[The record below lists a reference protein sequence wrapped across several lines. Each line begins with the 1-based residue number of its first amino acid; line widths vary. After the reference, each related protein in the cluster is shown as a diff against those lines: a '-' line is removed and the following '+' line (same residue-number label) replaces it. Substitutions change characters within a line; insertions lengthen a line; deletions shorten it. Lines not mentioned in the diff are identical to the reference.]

1 MGLQLLRSGVSRN
14 LDVQIWWGSY
24 LTEPDS
30 VGRSI
35 FNLLLL
41 SSDRWSTLS
50 VTTLGVK
57 DLRDFFDHR
66 HMNTSRLHKLD
77 ILCASMDFLRD
88 HESAQQLV
96 DFEDIRFPR
105 HLKSLRIR
113 APTMFRVP
121 QAKNLTH
128 LVLRGPLNNAMQSR
142 QTVPGETMSVNLMDL
157 LKQTCATLR
166 VCDIDCSRSV
176 IWAWSPSIWETIVLP
191 RLRILRFMECGKDFP
206 PGILDRL
213 TAPGLQELVVDDVRT
228 NVAFEAL
235 SNFIRRSAI
244 LSRHSDGEEEPEDPQ
259 LLSLTV
265 LSLAPP
271 KSSAVEKAELHK
283 LFKMLSSLQHLT
295 LMHRGRGL
303 KQIMQVLTLTGSDS
317 SLPQDLS
324 LLPSLHHLTINRLP
338 DDSLLE
344 YILRMVE
351 SRLNADGKVT
361 PVKTVEFHDR
371 LLLIPTN
378 NSIKDRLTRC
388 KDAEVKFPCVIPG
401 PVEDTMNW
409 EALYELEDD

>member
-1 MGLQLLRSGVSRN
+1 M
-14 LDVQIWWGSY
+14 QIWWGSY

-88 HESAQQLV
+88 HESAQRLV

-128 LVLRGPLNNAMQSR
+128 LILRGPLNNAMQSR

-157 LKQTCATLR
+157 LKQTCATLC

-213 TAPGLQELVVDDVRT
+213 TAPGLQELVVDDART
-228 NVAFEAL
+228 NVAFKAL
-235 SNFIRRSAI
+235 SNFIRRSA
-244 LSRHSDGEEEPEDPQ
+244 LSSRHSDGEEGEPQDPQ

-271 KSSAVEKAELHK
+271 KSSAVEKPELRK
-283 LFKMLSSLQHLT
+283 LFEMLSSLQRLT
-295 LMHRGRGL
+295 IMNPRGRGP
-303 KQIMQVLTLTGSDS
+303 KQIMQVLTLTGSES
-317 SLPQDLS
+317 SLPQALS
-324 LLPSLHHLTINRLP
+324 LVPSLHHLNINRLP

-344 YILRMVE
+344 YILCMVE
-351 SRLNADGKVT
+351 SRLNADGLVT
-361 PVKTVEFHDR
+361 PLKTIEFHDR

-378 NSIKDRLTRC
+378 DSIKDKLTRC
-388 KDAEVKFPCVIPG
+388 KDAGVKFPCVIPG
-401 PVEDTMNW
+401 PVEDTMDW
-409 EALYELEDD
+409 EAQYELEDD